1 MREVRF
7 LETLIEAGLAKCYVD
22 KTGTYSEQSVAFL
35 VSSMAEAFLDFAELD
50 GQPGLVEALSLWQC
64 IRKGLQ
70 PLQNTP
76 ATKTELP
83 QLHSLRA
90 AADRLADLIQN
101 GGAAFIKTSIEKAG
115 GLKAAMN
122 LLDKEFKDPL
132 PTGLG
137 KYLHAVRTCS
147 AWGEKALDTSLVADA
162 EPNCLQMH
170 LNTFTKAQGLDM
182 SFLETT
188 LPESCTAVTKF
199 MDNYKSK
206 LAEWLKKL
214 DINHIELAGIRLPCP
229 FTLYRSVVGAIER
242 WDLDSV
248 SWVFSGGSDQNKK
261 VTREVKSIE
270 STHKML
276 GHSLPLLRALAL
288 TSKHADIDIGDCGEK
303 VAEIQKSVQ
312 DNFDFRATA
321 AMILAVVSAADLFIN
336 PDNHPD
342 PKASQVKIVQFMAAT
357 LGISKSDLPESLRSR
372 MEPPPPEEEPNKRKP
387 APKRKRVPKAQA
399 ELEGDE
405 EQDENVNKRSRKAA
419 NPTTKKRGR
428 K

>member
-188 LPESCTAVTKF
+188 LPESCTTVTKF

-214 DINHIELAGIRLPCP
+214 DVLLNSGNS
-229 FTLYRSVVGAIER
+229 TLEPYRR
-242 WDLDSV
+242 
-248 SWVFSGGSDQNKK
+248 Q
-261 VTREVKSIE
+261 
-270 STHKML
+270 
-276 GHSLPLLRALAL
+276 
-288 TSKHADIDIGDCGEK
+288 
-303 VAEIQKSVQ
+303 
-312 DNFDFRATA
+312 
-321 AMILAVVSAADLFIN
+321 
-336 PDNHPD
+336 
-342 PKASQVKIVQFMAAT
+342 
-357 LGISKSDLPESLRSR
+357 
-372 MEPPPPEEEPNKRKP
+372 
-387 APKRKRVPKAQA
+387 
-399 ELEGDE
+399 
-405 EQDENVNKRSRKAA
+405 
-419 NPTTKKRGR
+419 
-428 K
+428 